1 MDAKINYEWTL
12 QTFLKK
18 SVDGGLLFMAGDD
31 DRSKWPTLASSD
43 EPAAI
48 YWKFRELSEAPKE
61 LLAAA
66 GDLMAAKIDM
76 IIEEMGMERGK
87 VRLAPVPLGS
97 IGLTVATSISSDIPF
112 LMLRDKEKDH
122 GTGGKIVGKYE
133 KGQHLWLIEDVATS
147 GGSTEKE
154 AARWRED
161 GIAIENALVL
171 CDRKGEAEDFLKG
184 KGITLHSCFTQ
195 DVALE
200 QEYLKNHPNYGR
212 VMSWLQEERWP
223 KKR

>member
-1 MDAKINYEWTL
+1 MNAEWNYKLTL
-12 QTFLKK
+12 DSFLKR
-18 SVDGGLLFMAGDD
+18 SIDGGLLFMAGDD

-76 IIEEMGMERGK
+76 IIEEKGLERGK
-87 VRLAPVPLGS
+87 IRLAPVPMGS
-97 IGLTVATSISSDIPF
+97 IGLTVAASISSNIPF
-112 LMLRDKEKDH
+112 LLLRDEEKGH

-133 KGQHLWLIEDVATS
+133 KEHSLWLIEDVATS

-154 AARWRED
+154 ADRWRKD
-161 GIAIENALVL
+161 GIIIENALVL
-171 CDRKGEAEDFLKG
+171 CDRKGGAEDSLKE
-184 KGITLHSCFTQ
+184 KGIALHSCFTQ
-195 DVALE
+195 DKALE
-200 QEYLKNHPNYGR
+200 QLTDHPNYGR

-223 KKR
+223 KKTR